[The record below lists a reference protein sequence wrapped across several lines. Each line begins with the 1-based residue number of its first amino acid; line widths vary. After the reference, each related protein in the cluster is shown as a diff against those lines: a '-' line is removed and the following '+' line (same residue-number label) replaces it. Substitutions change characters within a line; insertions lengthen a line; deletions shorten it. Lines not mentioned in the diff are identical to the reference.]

1 MGIRMADTARGY
13 TIGPMAATTWGSYGG
28 VHRTSLYLIDQVR
41 CQVDSLS
48 SQFIIVQ
55 TWVRTEAS

>member
-1 MGIRMADTARGY
+1 MRETRLSRLLAGM
-13 TIGPMAATTWGSYGG
+13 YGG

-41 CQVDSLS
+41 CQIDSLS